1 MKNTLKLSH
10 AKREIVMDATFARNA
25 ENTMSP
31 EYAHLQTV
39 RRDYPDYTVI
49 RRTIKRNANKES
61 YKGLTYEFM
70 ETYILTHGKQETRIA
85 NLREFNEMRLIAE
98 CHSKA
103 FRYPVIKSWFL
114 ENYPEVKNF
123 GKDVAQ
129 KQDEAEA
136 LIEEE
141 TIQDNITDL
150 PTSEDVA
157 KEA

>member
-31 EYAHLQTV
+31 EYAHLQQV
-39 RRDYPDYTVI
+39 RKDYPAYTVV

-114 ENYPEVKNF
+114 DKYPEVKNF
-123 GKDVAQ
+123 GMKVEAV
-129 KQDEAEA
+129 AEA
-136 LIEEE
+136 QEQEE
-141 TIQDNITDL
+141 TEVEDNIVEI
-150 PTSEDVA
+150 PAQEQE
-157 KEA
+157 EAVSA

>member
-1 MKNTLKLSH
+1 MKNTLKLNH

-39 RRDYPDYTVI
+39 RRDYPEYTVI

-70 ETYILTHGKQETRIA
+70 ETYIMSHGKPETRIA
-85 NLREFNEMRLIAE
+85 NLREFNEMHLIAE

-103 FRYPVIKSWFL
+103 FRYPVIKAWFL
-114 ENYPEVKNF
+114 DMYPEVKNF
-123 GKDVAQ
+123 GKKVEAVAEEQ
-129 KQDEAEA
+129 EEAES
-136 LIEEE
+136 
-141 TIQDNITDL
+141 QDNVVEI
-150 PTSEDVA
+150 PAQEQEEDIPA
-157 KEA
+157 

>member
-1 MKNTLKLSH
+1 MKNTCKLNH
-10 AKREIVMDATFARNA
+10 EKREIVMDRIFAKLA
-25 ENTMSP
+25 ENTMSA
-31 EYAHLQTV
+31 EYAHLQQV
-39 RRDYPDYTVI
+39 RKDYPTYTVI
-49 RRTIKRNANKES
+49 QRQIKKNHNKES

-70 ETYILTHGKQETRIA
+70 ETYILTHGKQETRIT

-123 GKDVAQ
+123 GKNVVQ
-129 KQDEAEA
+129 KQDEADA